1 MHIEIIKDFL
11 GDVISIST
19 HQTERDLSEL
29 ENGFNFGSVDRHPII
44 LRAFGYCDISY
55 NFNRLIH
62 LFFHTEVVE
71 RVRIPEQLCC
81 FFFR

>member
-29 ENGFNFGSVDRHPII
+29 EDGFNFGSVDRHPII
-44 LRAFGYCDISY
+44 LRAFGYC
-55 NFNRLIH
+55 
-62 LFFHTEVVE
+62 
-71 RVRIPEQLCC
+71 
-81 FFFR
+81 